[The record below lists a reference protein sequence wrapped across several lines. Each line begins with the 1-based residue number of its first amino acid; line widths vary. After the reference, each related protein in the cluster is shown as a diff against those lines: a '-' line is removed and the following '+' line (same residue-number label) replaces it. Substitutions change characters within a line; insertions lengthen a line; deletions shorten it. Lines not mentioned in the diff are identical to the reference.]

1 MFQLQSLSLS
11 LSCAHART
19 HARTYARTHARTHT
33 HTVTYIQYALAEQSP
48 SFTLIHT
55 HTDVA
60 FACLWQE
67 VFCRLSEESSLLLPP
82 AGNTSLF
89 IDQGLAGWRE
99 RTEKARDEEK
109 WEKGE
114 KMLQL
119 WSKCCTEPLCVMENV
134 MVNGR
139 ALSFI
144 YTAQVILFSR
154 HRFWPVLSYTRHF
167 YIHITMLLNLL
178 VCMLLLEAFA
188 SNFIR

>member
-1 MFQLQSLSLS
+1 MQGTAVVTLTFWCLNASDECSNCRVFPSLFFSR
-11 LSCAHART
+11 AHT
-19 HARTYARTHARTHT
+19 HTHT

-67 VFCRLSEESSLLLPP
+67 VFCRLSEESSLLLLP

-144 YTAQVILFSR
+144 YTAQVILSSQILTCFEL
-154 HRFWPVLSYTRHF
+154 H
-167 YIHITMLLNLL
+167 
-178 VCMLLLEAFA
+178 
-188 SNFIR
+188 

>member
-1 MFQLQSLSLS
+1 MNVPTAESFPLS
-11 LSCAHART
+11 LSCAHTHGHLYTIRIGRT
-19 HARTYARTHARTHT
+19 
-33 HTVTYIQYALAEQSP
+33 IL
-48 SFTLIHT
+48 LIHT

-60 FACLWQE
+60 FACLWHK

-99 RTEKARDEEK
+99 RTERARDEEK

-119 WSKCCTEPLCVMENV
+119 WSKCCTEPLCVMGNV
-134 MVNGR
+134 MVNGS

-154 HRFWPVLSYTRHF
+154 RRFWPVLSYTRPF
-167 YIHITMLLNLL
+167 YIHITMLLKWLL
-178 VCMLLLEAFA
+178 FMLLLEAFA
-188 SNFIR
+188 SIF